1 MSALLWTAVIVA
13 GVVALITPIGL
24 RPLLCRLKAFD
35 VPCDR
40 SSHSQPTLRGG
51 GLATLVGFAGGWAIA
66 IVALRS
72 ESATYVALVGLAAIA
87 ISIVGFVEDV
97 RGVRASV
104 RAGLQFLFGAAL
116 AFGLSLMTGTSLIWL
131 PLAILFFAAN
141 VNFVNFMDGINGITG
156 LNGMVAGLAYAALG
170 AVGAIPWLTVLGLI
184 TAVVFAA
191 FLPWNLTPPG
201 MFLGDVGSYLLGG
214 ALGATAIAAL
224 MSGFNPIEALAPLTI
239 CWADTVSTLVGRLR
253 RGERVFEAHRS
264 HVYQRLTRRG
274 LSHVAVASV
283 AALFTLAASLV
294 GHLAARG
301 ALTVIA
307 SLALLVV
314 VALAYLALPVLLNR
328 TQRPRLVYQQQPGR
342 AQQGLRPDTNI
353 RNPEVVAHKNGRA

>member
-1 MSALLWTAVIVA
+1 MSESLWTAVIVA

-51 GLATLVGFAGGWAIA
+51 GLASLVGFASGCVVA
-66 IVALRS
+66 IVALPR
-72 ESATYVALVGLAAIA
+72 EAATYVALVASAAIA

-104 RAGLQFLFGAAL
+104 RASLQFLIGAAIGM
-116 AFGLSLMTGTSLIWL
+116 ALSLMTGTSLLWL
-131 PLAILFFAAN
+131 PLAALFFAAN
-141 VNFVNFMDGINGITG
+141 VNFVNFMDGVNGITG

-170 AVGAIPWLTVLGLI
+170 AIAALPWLTVLGLL
-184 TAVVFAA
+184 TAIVFAA

-224 MSGFNPIEALAPLTI
+224 MSGFNPIEALAPLTV

-253 RGERVFEAHRS
+253 RGEHVFEAHRS
-264 HVYQRLTRRG
+264 HVYQRLTRCG
-274 LSHVAVASV
+274 WSHVAVASV

-294 GHLAARG
+294 GHLEARG
-301 ALTVIA
+301 NLPVIPA
-307 SLALLVV
+307 IVLLVV
-314 VALAYLALPVLLNR
+314 IALAYLGLPVLIKR
-328 TQRPRLVYQQQPGR
+328 TQIPR
-342 AQQGLRPDTNI
+342 
-353 RNPEVVAHKNGRA
+353 VVDGSTQEELHVL